1 MEAIQ
6 AEKTKF
12 DFIQTDCD
20 SEKDSL
26 SELNEDLT
34 KSLEEAQ
41 NEIKS
46 LTSSSNSCQAKLIRK
61 DKTIADSLES
71 RKELT
76 ASLVDLRSN
85 LTTANTNL
93 FECESR
99 IAKAAK
105 EEEEVNAL
113 DVKENQYQVRE
124 ERNDLKEI
132 QCQHF
137 RREEVQSLTNKVV
150 E

>member
-1 MEAIQ
+1 MS
-6 AEKTKF
+6 
-12 DFIQTDCD
+12 D
-20 SEKDSL
+20 
-26 SELNEDLT
+26 LNEDLAE
-34 KSLEEAQ
+34 SLKETQ

-46 LTSSSNSCQAKLIRK
+46 LTLSSNSCQAKLIRK
-61 DKTIADSLES
+61 DKTIADSLER

-76 ASLVDLRSN
+76 ANLVEVRGN

-93 FECESR
+93 LECEDM

-113 DVKENQYQVRE
+113 DAKENQYQVRE
-124 ERNDLKEI
+124 KASDLMEI
-132 QCQHF
+132 QCQSF
-137 RREEVQSLTNKVV
+137 RSAEVQLLTNKVL

>member
-1 MEAIQ
+1 MDAIQ
-6 AEKTKF
+6 AEKAKF
-12 DFIQTDCD
+12 NFVQADCD
-20 SEKDSL
+20 SEKYSL

-46 LTSSSNSCQAKLIRK
+46 LTSSSNNCQAKLIRK
-61 DKTIADSLES
+61 DKTITDSLER
-71 RKELT
+71 RKDLT
-76 ASLVDLRSN
+76 ANLVDLRSN

-93 FECESR
+93 FECEDR

>member
-6 AEKTKF
+6 AEKAKF

-26 SELNEDLT
+26 NELNEDLT

-46 LTSSSNSCQAKLIRK
+46 LTSSSNNCQAKLIRK

-76 ASLVDLRSN
+76 ANLVDLRSN

-137 RREEVQSLTNKVV
+137 CREEVQSLTNKVV

>member
-1 MEAIQ
+1 MDAIQ
-6 AEKTKF
+6 AEKAKF
-12 DFIQTDCD
+12 NFIQADCD
-20 SEKDSL
+20 SKKDSL

-76 ASLVDLRSN
+76 ANLVDLRSN

>member
-6 AEKTKF
+6 AEKAKF

-26 SELNEDLT
+26 RELNEDLT

-61 DKTIADSLES
+61 DKTIADSLER
-71 RKELT
+71 RKDLT
-76 ASLVDLRSN
+76 ANLVDLRSN

-93 FECESR
+93 FECEDR

-105 EEEEVNAL
+105 EEKEVNAL

-124 ERNDLKEI
+124 EVSDLMEI

-137 RREEVQSLTNKVV
+137 RRAEVQLLTNKVV

>member
-1 MEAIQ
+1 M
-6 AEKTKF
+6 
-12 DFIQTDCD
+12 
-20 SEKDSL
+20 

-34 KSLEEAQ
+34 KGLEEAR

-61 DKTIADSLES
+61 DRTIADSLE
-71 RKELT
+71 RRRDLT
-76 ASLVDLRSN
+76 ANLVDLRGN

-93 FECESR
+93 FECEDR
-99 IAKAAK
+99 IAKASK

-124 ERNDLKEI
+124 EASVLMEI

-137 RREEVQSLTNKVV
+137 RRAEVQSLTNKVV